1 MKATKIILV
10 KVVTMAIAMI
20 TGYAIG
26 CLGNDIIK
34 KIA

>member
-1 MKATKIILV
+1 MKTAQIILI
-10 KVVTMAIAMI
+10 KVVTMTIAMI

-26 CLGNDIIK
+26 CLGNEIIK